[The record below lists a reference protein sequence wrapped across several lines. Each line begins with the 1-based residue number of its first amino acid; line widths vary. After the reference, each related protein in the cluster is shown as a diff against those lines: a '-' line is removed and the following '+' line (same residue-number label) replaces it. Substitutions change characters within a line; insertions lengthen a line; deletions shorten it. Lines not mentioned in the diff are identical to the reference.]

1 MVSTVFVLVSLWI
14 AVLAISFEQGFPW
27 VEESL
32 VATASVVVLT
42 VVHLFVLAVE
52 FAVAVVVGETSDWG
66 VVVDS
71 CCLVV
76 SGVMDAMVVFVVA
89 GIAGSI
95 AEVVV
100 DCTVFAVVEWAYF
113 YLQSERKKQH
123 QLTSTRNSE
132 NYIKSSVKSEKK
144 TPQKIQYKIFQIFIK
159 LKKDQ
164 LTCSC
169 VGAEEYCVS
178 EWSCTQGG
186 SSFCCGAFCNQGK
199 LALGVPSERGLFRS
213 WDDLCGGGGGRF
225 CWDGG
230 GGGARC

>member
-144 TPQKIQYKIFQIFIK
+144 TPQKYNIK
-159 LKKDQ
+159 YSRYL
-164 LTCSC
+164 
-169 VGAEEYCVS
+169 
-178 EWSCTQGG
+178 
-186 SSFCCGAFCNQGK
+186 
-199 LALGVPSERGLFRS
+199 
-213 WDDLCGGGGGRF
+213 
-225 CWDGG
+225 
-230 GGGARC
+230 

>member
-113 YLQSERKKQH
+113 YLQFVAVLERKNTVYLNGHVPKVEA
-123 QLTSTRNSE
+123 LSAVELSVTRAS
-132 NYIKSSVKSEKK
+132 
-144 TPQKIQYKIFQIFIK
+144 
-159 LKKDQ
+159 
-164 LTCSC
+164 
-169 VGAEEYCVS
+169 
-178 EWSCTQGG
+178 
-186 SSFCCGAFCNQGK
+186 
-199 LALGVPSERGLFRS
+199 
-213 WDDLCGGGGGRF
+213 
-225 CWDGG
+225 
-230 GGGARC
+230 